1 MLNCIANG
9 IEVSNVP
16 RHGGYALTFGLDK
29 GDLKKSSAWEGLL
42 MFIEYLRLPE
52 MAFHDC

>member
-1 MLNCIANG
+1 MLNCFADG

-16 RHGGYALTFGLDK
+16 GHGGYALTFGLDK

-42 MFIEYLRLPE
+42 MFIEHPRLPE
-52 MAFHDC
+52 TAFHDC